1 VILARLLGVGAI
13 YGLTFMIVKSLFPTP
28 LMLLLLQGEQGSEGN
43 LTLLVLVYMAAGLV
57 GGIVAAPLFGL
68 LLLSGR
74 KRGGISPH
82 SSGARL
88 VLSLGLSLLMGVI
101 SALLILLSYATGL
114 LQSGGVLDPLKL
126 IQSSNF
132 PTGTP
137 FLVAWTIARDLLP
150 AGLAGLFLAPIG
162 GGMLVRL
169 YSSERAQRPRSFGES
184 GGL

>member
-68 LLLSGR
+68 LLLGR
-74 KRGGISPH
+74 KGGVSPH

-169 YSSERAQRPRSFGES
+169 YSSGRAQRPRNFGES
-184 GGL
+184 GSA

>member
-1 VILARLLGVGAI
+1 MILARLVGVGAL
-13 YGLTFMIVKSLFPTP
+13 YGFTFMIVKSLFPMP

-43 LTLLVLVYMAAGLV
+43 LTVLVLVYMAAGLL
-57 GGIVAAPLFGL
+57 GGVVAAPLFGI
-68 LLLSGR
+68 LLLSR
-74 KRGGISPH
+74 RGARGISPH

-114 LQSGGVLDPLKL
+114 LQPGGVLDPLRL

-169 YSSERAQRPRSFGES
+169 YASDRPRRFGET
-184 GGL
+184 GNL